1 MSKNLNKTLEENSIY
16 DNVTIED
23 SENEISLILNSDLKK
38 SVMIVEGI
46 SDFQFWENFMDKD
59 HVEILESIG
68 GKFQIDSII
77 ENTKNSRIF
86 GIRDRD
92 YEEIISER
100 IFLYDYNCLEIMLIN
115 SRIVFESL
123 CKEYYFGSE
132 NIETLKLNV
141 FKELKYLSIIRMH
154 NSKEGL
160 RIRLENIVDS
170 CYENNKIN
178 NIKLI
183 KEIERRIKEEIDYKT
198 KKKFDDEFLKEWNE
212 EEYLNFTR
220 GHDYIELLTK
230 IFNENRERI
239 IPKIDKKG
247 KIHYKETKNKEKC
260 VKFIEDDARKFFNF
274 EELKKTKIFSLVS
287 EYEQNH
293 NLTIFI
299 KE

>member
-46 SDFQFWENFMDKD
+46 SDFQFWENFIDKD
-59 HVEILESIG
+59 HVEILESMG
-68 GKFQIDSII
+68 GNFQIDSII

-160 RIRLENIVDS
+160 RIKLESIVDS
-170 CYENNKIN
+170 CYEKNKIN

-198 KKKFDDEFLKEWNE
+198 KKSLMM
-212 EEYLNFTR
+212 NF
-220 GHDYIELLTK
+220 
-230 IFNENRERI
+230 
-239 IPKIDKKG
+239 
-247 KIHYKETKNKEKC
+247 
-260 VKFIEDDARKFFNF
+260 
-274 EELKKTKIFSLVS
+274 
-287 EYEQNH
+287 
-293 NLTIFI
+293 
-299 KE
+299 